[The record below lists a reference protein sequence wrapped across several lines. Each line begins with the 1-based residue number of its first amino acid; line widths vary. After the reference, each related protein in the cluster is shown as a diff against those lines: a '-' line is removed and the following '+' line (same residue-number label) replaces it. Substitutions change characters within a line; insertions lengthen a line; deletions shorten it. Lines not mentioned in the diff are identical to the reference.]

1 MALMDL
7 MQGNRNPSM
16 LNYVS
21 QQSNPA
27 FRPQQTQAPGPAQD
41 MAWHQRLRN
50 ALGFADPN
58 STTNEQTAQV
68 SKRGMQNDAWD
79 QITNAVTQIGGG
91 DIGPYQNLQRPWGGG
106 PVGPNQD
113 PGAMQL
119 MQLMQAMAQGGMR
132 R

>member
-7 MQGNRNPSM
+7 MQWNRNPSM
-16 LNYVS
+16 MNYVS

-27 FRPQQTQAPGPAQD
+27 FRPMQTQPTGPAQNT
-41 MAWHQRLRN
+41 AWYRQLGD
-50 ALGFADPN
+50 ALGYQSESNTPEQ
-58 STTNEQTAQV
+58 NEAQNA
-68 SKRGMQNDAWD
+68 KRAMQNDAWD
-79 QITNAVTQIGGG
+79 QITNSISQMGGG
-91 DIGPYQNLQRPWGGG
+91 DVGPYQNIQRPWGGG

-119 MQLMQAMAQGGMR
+119 MQLLQMMAQGGR